1 MAPITSE
8 TINWGILGPGS
19 IANRF
24 AKGLQSVPDAKLYAV
39 GSRSQEKADEFA
51 DKYDAPKRYGS
62 YEQLAADPDVHAVYI
77 ATPHPQHKDAALLC
91 LNHGKAVLCEKPFT
105 VNAKEAAEVID
116 LARAKDLFLMEGMWA
131 RFFPGMVRVREL
143 LASGAIGEARMLQ
156 AGFGFRADVN
166 PEGRLFN
173 LALAGGGLLDV
184 GVYPISLASMI
195 FGTPTDISGLAQI
208 GETGVD
214 EMAAV
219 SLKYAQGQLVSII
232 TGVRINTPSE
242 ATIFGTDGSLKLHAP
257 FWNPV
262 KLTLNAG
269 GKTEEISVPFEG
281 EGFNYE
287 AQEVQSCLRA
297 GKTESAVMPLGETLA
312 IMQTLDTLRSQW
324 GLKYP
329 ME

>member
-1 MAPITSE
+1 MTPITSE
-8 TINWGILGPGS
+8 IINWGILGPGS

-39 GSRSQEKADEFA
+39 GSRSLQKADEFA
-51 DKYDAPKRYGS
+51 DKHDAPKRYS
-62 YEQLAADPDVHAVYI
+62 RYEELAADPDVQAVYI

-105 VNAKEAAEVID
+105 VNAKEAAEVIE

-156 AGFGFRADVN
+156 ADFGFRTDVN
-166 PEGRLFN
+166 PEGRLFSP
-173 LALAGGGLLDV
+173 ALAGGGLLDV

-195 FGTPTDISGLAQI
+195 FGTPTGVSGQAQI

-219 SLKYAQGQLVSII
+219 TLKYAQGQLASIV

-242 ATIFGTDGSLKLHAP
+242 ATIFGTEGSLKLHSP

-262 KLTLNAG
+262 KLTLSAG
-269 GKTEEISVPFEG
+269 GKTEELSVPFEG

-297 GKTESAVMPLGETLA
+297 GKTESAIMPLDETLA

>member
-1 MAPITSE
+1 M
-8 TINWGILGPGS
+8 
-19 IANRF
+19 
-24 AKGLQSVPDAKLYAV
+24 K
-39 GSRSQEKADEFA
+39 
-51 DKYDAPKRYGS
+51 
-62 YEQLAADPDVHAVYI
+62 QLAEDPDVQVVYI
-77 ATPHPQHKDAALLC
+77 ATPHPQHKDAMLLC

-116 LARAKDLFLMEGMWA
+116 LARAKDLFLMEGMWS

-143 LASGAIGEARMLQ
+143 LAAGAIGEARMLQ
-156 AGFGFRADVN
+156 ADFGFRTDVN

-184 GVYPISLASMI
+184 GVYPISLASML
-195 FGTPTDISGLAQI
+195 FGPPTDVSGLAQI

-219 SLKYAQGQLVSII
+219 SLKYAGGQLASVV
-232 TGVRINTPSE
+232 TGVRISTPSE

-262 KLTLNAG
+262 HLTLKAG
-269 GKTEEISVPFEG
+269 GKTEEIDVPFEG

-297 GKTESAVMPLGETLA
+297 GKTESQVMPLDETLT

>member
-1 MAPITSE
+1 MTPIASE
-8 TINWGILGPGS
+8 IIHWGILGPGS

-39 GSRSQEKADEFA
+39 GSRTQEKADEFA
-51 DKYDAPKRYGS
+51 DKYGAPKRYGS
-62 YEQLAADPDVHAVYI
+62 YEALAEDPDVHAVYI
-77 ATPHPQHKDAALLC
+77 ATPHPQHKDAMLMC

-156 AGFGFRADVN
+156 TDFGFRTDVN

-173 LALAGGGLLDV
+173 PALAGGSLLDV

-195 FGTPTDISGLAQI
+195 FGTPTDVSGLAQM

-219 SLKYAQGQLVSII
+219 SLKYAQGQLASIV

-242 ATIFGTDGSLKLHAP
+242 AAIFGTDGSLKLHAP

-262 KLTLNAG
+262 NLTLNAG
-269 GKTEEISVPFEG
+269 GKTEEIAVPFEG

-297 GKTESAVMPLGETLA
+297 GKTESAIMPLDETLS